1 MAIGKVRKIQKIV
14 ARTKRNPKAV
24 RQSVEANPYA
34 KIMPR
39 TLAKRKFQQRPI
51 RKSVKG
57 GQQPLTKRE
66 RPSKPL
72 RTERSRYGGR

>member
-14 ARTKRNPKAV
+14 AKTRRNPKAAK
-24 RQSVEANPYA
+24 QSTEVNPYA
-34 KIMPR
+34 KIMPK

-57 GQQPLTKRE
+57 GQHPLSKKE
-66 RPSKPL
+66 RLDKPL
-72 RTERSRYGGR
+72 RTARSRYGGR

>member
-1 MAIGKVRKIQKIV
+1 MAIGKVRKISRII

-24 RQSVEANPYA
+24 RQSTEVNPYA
-34 KIMPR
+34 KIMPK
-39 TLAKRKFQQRPI
+39 TLAKRKFKQRPM
-51 RKSVKG
+51 RKTVTG

-72 RTERSRYGGR
+72 RTARSRYGGR

>member
-14 ARTKRNPKAV
+14 AKTRRNPKAV
-24 RQSVEANPYA
+24 RQSTEVNPYA

-39 TLAKRKFQQRPI
+39 TLAKRKFKQRPI

-57 GQQPLTKRE
+57 GQHPLTRAE
-66 RPSKPL
+66 RQDKPL
-72 RTERSRYGGR
+72 RTARSRYGGR

>member
-1 MAIGKVRKIQKIV
+1 MAIGKVRKIPRIIAK
-14 ARTKRNPKAV
+14 TKRNPKAV

-34 KIMPR
+34 KIMPK
-39 TLAKRKFQQRPI
+39 TLAKRKFKQRPM
-51 RKSVKG
+51 RKTVTG

-72 RTERSRYGGR
+72 RTARSRYGGR

>member
-39 TLAKRKFQQRPI
+39 TLAKRKFQQRPM
-51 RKSVKG
+51 RKSVAG

-66 RPSKPL
+66 RIDKPL
-72 RTERSRYGGR
+72 RTARSRYGGR

>member
-14 ARTKRNPKAV
+14 AKTRRNPKAV
-24 RQSVEANPYA
+24 KQSTEVNPYA
-34 KIMPR
+34 KIMPK
-39 TLAKRKFQQRPI
+39 TLAKRKFKQRPM
-51 RKSVKG
+51 RKTVTG

-72 RTERSRYGGR
+72 RTARSRYGGR